1 MPPSKDLTQAQIGKA
16 GELFVQ
22 MQLLLL
28 GIESAPMSTDTGIDL
43 VAYSPA
49 KKVPLTIQVKTNLR
63 PKKAG
68 GKGKLHLDWWIPD
81 NSPAVL
87 QALVDLSTPQCW
99 LFTNA
104 ELKSV
109 AQQHSGGKFHIYM
122 YTDLEHKPRNKTRK
136 AFMHEFESF
145 TLSNRS
151 SAAFGAKPHRG
162 VT

>member
-1 MPPSKDLTQAQIGKA
+1 MPPSIALTQAQIGKA

-43 VAYSPA
+43 VAYSSA
-49 KKVPLTIQVKTNLR
+49 KKVPLTIQVKANLR
-63 PKKAG
+63 PKRAG
-68 GKGKLHLDWWIPD
+68 GKGKLHLDWWIPE

-99 LFTNA
+99 LLTNA
-104 ELKSV
+104 ELESV
-109 AQQHSGGKFHIYM
+109 AQQRSGGKSHIYM
-122 YTDLEHKPRNKTRK
+122 YTDLTHKPRDKARK
-136 AFMHEFESF
+136 NFIHEFDSV

-151 SAAFGAKPHRG
+151 RAAVGA
-162 VT
+162 